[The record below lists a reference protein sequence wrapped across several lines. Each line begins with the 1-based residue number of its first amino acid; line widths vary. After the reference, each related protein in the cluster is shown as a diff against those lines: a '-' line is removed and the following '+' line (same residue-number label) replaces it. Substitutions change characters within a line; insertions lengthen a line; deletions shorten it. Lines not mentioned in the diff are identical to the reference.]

1 MQESQMRDTYSIRLS
16 NTEKDL
22 LQQNHKKFGFKSR
35 SDFARALIKIGFK
48 SLKITHKE
56 KHVLHN
62 SAQSVMLLREVV
74 SLLSGNVEQS
84 SQLIEDVKKS
94 AEDWTSKFEKLLH
107 RQ

>member
-1 MQESQMRDTYSIRLS
+1 MRETYSIRLS
-16 NTEKDL
+16 DTEKDI
-22 LQQNHKKFGFKSR
+22 LQQNYKEFGFKSR

-48 SLKITHKE
+48 NLKVTLKE

-94 AEDWTSKFEKLLH
+94 TEDWTSKVEKLLR